1 MSTTIITNKNKF
13 LTPTRTFFTVSL
25 LIIMG
30 VFSFG
35 HVTIGGR
42 SLFSHMMHMTA
53 YAAESFTT
61 DQVLLPRAGWT
72 VTASDSYAYNPPSNV
87 IDGDNTTIWHSKWD
101 GTPAPLP
108 HTITIDTKSVQ
119 KISGFSYLPRQDGSP
134 NGNIGQ
140 YTITVSSDDVTY
152 SNPVAQGTWAD
163 TNAEKQVTFTT
174 VNARYVR
181 LTAITEAGNRGPWS
195 SIAELNL
202 AGDAPNTETAGI
214 LSRTGWTA
222 TASDSYTYDPA
233 SNVLDGDA
241 STNWHSKWDGT
252 PAPLPHTIT
261 IDMKAAKMI
270 SGLSYLPRQDSSNN
284 GNIGQYS
291 IAVSSDGVNFG
302 PPVASGTWL
311 DTKSAKMVTFPSTS
325 ARYIRLTGITEAGNR
340 GPWSSA
346 AEINVVGNT
355 TAQVG
360 VISRTGWTATA
371 SDSYTY
377 DPASNVLDGDAS
389 TNWHSKWDGTPAP
402 LPHTITIDMKLA
414 HNISGLNYLPR
425 QDGSPNGNIGQYSIA
440 VSSDG
445 VTFSAPV
452 AQGTWADTNTEKKVT
467 FPLVSARYIRLT
479 GITEAGNRG
488 PWSSAAEINVV
499 GEIPATSDTGKWGAT
514 IGFPLVPT
522 SAVMLPN
529 NKLLTFSA
537 YTPTGFDYTS
547 TVTKVSIM
555 DLSTGVVGQADT
567 VDTHHQMFCTGI
579 SLLADGKVLINGGS
593 SDSATTIYD
602 PFANTW
608 TAGPLMTIPRAY
620 QGNTLLSTGQVFTI
634 GGSWHDQAGGKNGEI
649 WTPNATTGSWK
660 GLPGTLASNILTND
674 PAGVYRAD
682 NHAWLFGVAN
692 GNVFHAGPSKQMNW
706 ITTAGNGTITSAGTR
721 SDSPD
726 AMNGNAVMYDVGKI
740 LTVGGAPAY
749 EDSSATSRAYT
760 IDISGGITAPVK
772 TTRIN
777 DMSYE
782 RAFSNSIVMP
792 DGKVIVLGGQP
803 YPKPFTDTGAVL
815 NPEIWD
821 PATGKF
827 TLMAPEAAPRTYHSV
842 AALLPDGRIFSGGGG
857 LCSTCT
863 TNHLDGQIFTPPYLL
878 NTDGSDK
885 VRPTI
890 TTSPGTAAPG
900 ATITVK
906 TTGTTPKFA
915 LVRTSATTHSV
926 NADQRRVP
934 LTATTTDGTTYTMQ
948 IPADRGVVLPG
959 YYMLFALN
967 ANGTPSVSKYIKIN

>member
-214 LSRTGWTA
+214 L
-222 TASDSYTYDPA
+222 
-233 SNVLDGDA
+233 
-241 STNWHSKWDGT
+241 
-252 PAPLPHTIT
+252 
-261 IDMKAAKMI
+261 
-270 SGLSYLPRQDSSNN
+270 
-284 GNIGQYS
+284 
-291 IAVSSDGVNFG
+291 
-302 PPVASGTWL
+302 
-311 DTKSAKMVTFPSTS
+311 
-325 ARYIRLTGITEAGNR
+325 
-340 GPWSSA
+340 
-346 AEINVVGNT
+346 
-355 TAQVG
+355 
-360 VISRTGWTATA
+360 SRTGWTATA